1 MQNSN
6 LTLWAVVGVLFLAL
20 TGVAA
25 YKAWPLLY
33 PEVTVVAPLN
43 PDCDL
48 RQGPCVTQIPDGGS
62 VQFSINPR
70 NIPPLKELQL
80 EVVTQGLDTRGVE
93 VDFSG
98 IDMNMGFNR
107 PKLTREAAGLFRGKG
122 LLPVCVRS
130 SMEWESKV
138 LVQTDEGIVAV
149 PFRFL
154 VRKSDSFIAESGE
167 SQ

>member
-6 LTLWAVVGVLFLAL
+6 VTLWAVVGALFLAL
-20 TGVAA
+20 AGVAA

-33 PEVTVVAPLN
+33 PEVMITAPLN
-43 PDCDL
+43 SDCDL
-48 RQGPCVTQIPDGGS
+48 RQGPCITPISGGGS
-62 VQFSINPR
+62 VQLSIKPH

-80 EVVTQGLDTRGVE
+80 EVVTQGLDARAVE

-107 PKLTREAAGLFRGKG
+107 PKLTQEATGLFRGEG
-122 LLPVCVRS
+122 LLPVCVRG

-138 LVQTDEGIVAV
+138 LVQTGEGIVAV

-154 VRKSDSFIAESGE
+154 VRKSDTFVAESGE